1 MTDYKRFYRNEEDYP
16 QLDGEG
22 AFRHLSAAIACR
34 TVNGTEGCDEEFAK
48 LRQLVHDSY
57 PAVSAD
63 AVTETV
69 GRSLLIHIEGRD
81 KNLKPVLF
89 MSHMDVVGVEAGT
102 EKDWTFP
109 PFSGEIAQG
118 YIWGRGALDIKCQ
131 VFGVL
136 EAAEYLLSRGCRPE
150 RDVYLAFGEDEETF
164 NTGAL
169 AMAQLLESRGV
180 RLEFL
185 LDEGGGSIE
194 SGAVYCAPG
203 VNVCQ
208 IHLAEKGYADLRLVA
223 KGKGGHSSNPF
234 GGSSLE
240 HMARA
245 ISAVCD
251 SGQEAEMPK
260 ALEQC
265 LEAIAPYVT
274 EEPLKSL
281 VQDIPGN
288 AQAIMDYCASVREL
302 FPLTATTI
310 APTMISGGSPACN
323 VLPQD
328 ISANINF
335 RLIPGD
341 SAEELKRRCFAAL
354 EGMPV
359 KAKFDQANDPS
370 RLSAASGYGYEKL
383 LEAMNY
389 YYNNVVF
396 IPSISA
402 GATDARQY
410 ENICSACLR
419 CAPFLSEAAET
430 AGLVH
435 GTNERI
441 SQRSYIQGIRVLI
454 RIMETAC
461 GFANAEI

>member
-81 KNLKPVLF
+81 KSLKPVLF

-169 AMAQLLESRGV
+169 AMAKLLESRGV

-461 GFANAEI
+461 GFAATAM

>member
-1 MTDYKRFYRNEEDYP
+1 MTDYQRFYRNEGEYP
-16 QLDGEG
+16 RLDGEG
-22 AFRHLSAAIACR
+22 ACRRLSAAIACR
-34 TVNGTEGCDEEFAK
+34 TVNGTPGCDGEFKK
-48 LRQLVHDSY
+48 LRQLIHDSY
-57 PAVSAD
+57 PAVASA

-81 KNLKPVLF
+81 ENLKPVLF

-102 EKDWTFP
+102 EGDWTYP
-109 PFSGEIAQG
+109 PFSGEVARG

-131 VFGVL
+131 VLGVL
-136 EAAEYLLSRGCRPE
+136 EAAEYLLNLGCRPE

-169 AMAQLLESRGV
+169 AMAKLLESRGV
-180 RLEFL
+180 QLEFL
-185 LDEGGGSIE
+185 LDEGGGNIE
-194 SGAVYCAPG
+194 SGAVYCAPEQ
-203 VNVCQ
+203 NVCQ
-208 IHLAEKGYADLRLVA
+208 IHLAEKGYADLSLTAR
-223 KGKGGHSSNPF
+223 GKGGHSSNPF

-240 HMARA
+240 HISRA
-245 ISAVCD
+245 ISAVCATAQD
-251 SGQEAEMPK
+251 ADMPQ

-265 LEAIAPYVT
+265 LRALTPYVT

-281 VQDIPGN
+281 IQDIPGN
-288 AQAIMDYCASVREL
+288 SRAIMKYCASVKEL

-328 ISANINF
+328 IKANINF

-341 SAEELKRRCFAAL
+341 SVDKLKERCTKAL
-354 EGMPV
+354 EGIAV
-359 KAKFDQANDPS
+359 KADFVQANDPS
-370 RLSAASGYGYEKL
+370 RLSEASGYGYEKL
-383 LEAMNY
+383 LEAMSY

-419 CAPFLSEAAET
+419 CSPFLSQASEV

-441 SQRSYIQGIRVLI
+441 AQRSYIQGIRVLI
-454 RIMETAC
+454 RIMERAC
-461 GFANAEI
+461 GFTSEN

>member
-1 MTDYKRFYRNEEDYP
+1 MTDYQKYYRNEGDYP

-22 AFRHLSAAIACR
+22 ACRRLSAAIACR

-48 LRQLVHDSY
+48 LRQLVHESY
-57 PAVSAD
+57 PAVA
-63 AVTETV
+63 AKAETETV
-69 GRSLLIHIEGRD
+69 GRSLLIHIEGWN
-81 KNLKPVLF
+81 KNLKGVLF

-102 EKDWTFP
+102 EGDWSYG

-136 EAAEYLLSRGCRPE
+136 EAAEYLLSRGCLPE

-169 AMAQLLESRGV
+169 AMAKLLESRGV
-180 RLEFL
+180 QLEFL

-203 VNVCQ
+203 VSVCQ
-208 IHLAEKGYADLRLVA
+208 VHLAEKGYADLSITA

-240 HMARA
+240 HIAEA
-245 ISAVCD
+245 ISAVCATA
-251 SGQEAEMPK
+251 QAAKMPK

-265 LEAIAPYVT
+265 LNAIAPYVT

-288 AQAIMDYCASVREL
+288 GDAIMEYCSSVREL

-341 SAEELKRRCFAAL
+341 SVEQLKQRCRNAL
-354 EGMPV
+354 EGIPV
-359 KAKFDQANDPS
+359 QYRFTQANDPS
-370 RLSAASGYGYEKL
+370 RLSSASGYGYEKL
-383 LEAMNY
+383 LEAMGY

-410 ENICSACLR
+410 ESICSACLR
-419 CAPFLSEAAET
+419 CAPFLSEAMET
-430 AGLVH
+430 VGLVH

-461 GFANAEI
+461 GFAEAAD

>member
-1 MTDYKRFYRNEEDYP
+1 MTDFQKFYRNEGDYP

-22 AFRHLSAAIACR
+22 ACRRLSAAIACR
-34 TVNGTEGCDEEFAK
+34 TVNGTEGCDGEFAK
-48 LRQLVHDSY
+48 LRQLVHDSF
-57 PAVSAD
+57 PAVSAR

-69 GRSLLIHIEGRD
+69 GRSLLIRIEGRD
-81 KNLKPVLF
+81 KSLKPALF
-89 MSHMDVVGVEAGT
+89 MSHLDVVGVEAGT
-102 EKDWTFP
+102 EGDWTYG

-136 EAAEYLLSRGCRPE
+136 EAAEYLLSRGCSPE

-169 AMAQLLESRGV
+169 AMAKLLESRGV
-180 RLEFL
+180 QLEFL

-208 IHLAEKGYADLRLVA
+208 IHLAEKGYADLQLTA

-240 HMARA
+240 HMAEA
-245 ISAVCD
+245 ISAICA
-251 SGQEAEMPK
+251 SAQAAEMPK

-265 LEAIAPYVT
+265 LRAIAPYVS
-274 EEPLKSL
+274 EEPMKSL

-288 AQAIMDYCASVREL
+288 AGAIMEYCSTVREL

-310 APTMISGGSPACN
+310 APTMISGVSPACN

-328 ISANINF
+328 ITANINF

-341 SAEELKRRCFAAL
+341 SAEDLKRRCFSAL

-359 KAKFDQANDPS
+359 KARFTQANDPS
-370 RLSAASGYGYEKL
+370 RLSEASGYGYEKL
-383 LEAMNY
+383 LEAMRY
-389 YYNNVVF
+389 YYDNVVF

-410 ENICSACLR
+410 ENICPVCLR

-441 SQRSYIQGIRVLI
+441 SQRSYIQGLRVLI
-454 RIMETAC
+454 RIMESSC
-461 GFANAEI
+461 GFAAS

>member
-1 MTDYKRFYRNEEDYP
+1 MTDFQKFYRNEGDYP

-22 AFRHLSAAIACR
+22 ACRRLSAAIACR
-34 TVNGTEGCDEEFAK
+34 TVNGTEGCDGEFAK
-48 LRQLVHDSY
+48 LRQLVHDSF
-57 PAVSAD
+57 PAVSAR

-69 GRSLLIHIEGRD
+69 GRSLLIRIEGRD
-81 KNLKPVLF
+81 KSLKPALF
-89 MSHMDVVGVEAGT
+89 MSHLDVVGVEAGT
-102 EKDWTFP
+102 EGDWTYG

-136 EAAEYLLSRGCRPE
+136 EAAEYLLSRGCSPE

-169 AMAQLLESRGV
+169 AMAKLLESRGV
-180 RLEFL
+180 QLEFL
-185 LDEGGGSIE
+185 LDEGSGSIE

-203 VNVCQ
+203 VYVCQ
-208 IHLAEKGYADLRLVA
+208 IHLAEKGYADLQLTA

-240 HMARA
+240 HMAEA
-245 ISAVCD
+245 ISAICA
-251 SGQEAEMPK
+251 SAQAAEMPK

-265 LEAIAPYVT
+265 LRAIAPYVS
-274 EEPLKSL
+274 EEPMKSL

-288 AQAIMDYCASVREL
+288 AGAIMEYCSTVREL

-328 ISANINF
+328 ITANINF

-341 SAEELKRRCFAAL
+341 SAEDLKRRCFSAL

-359 KAKFDQANDPS
+359 KARFTQANDPS
-370 RLSAASGYGYEKL
+370 RLSEASGYGYEKL
-383 LEAMNY
+383 LESMRY
-389 YYNNVVF
+389 YYDNVVF

-410 ENICSACLR
+410 ENICPVCLR

-441 SQRSYIQGIRVLI
+441 SQRSYIQGLRVLI
-454 RIMETAC
+454 RIMESSC
-461 GFANAEI
+461 GFAAS

>member
-81 KNLKPVLF
+81 KNLRPVLF

-328 ISANINF
+328 ITANINF

-389 YYNNVVF
+389 YYNDVVF

>member
-1 MTDYKRFYRNEEDYP
+1 MTDFQKFYRNEGDYP

-22 AFRHLSAAIACR
+22 ACRRLSAAIACR
-34 TVNGTEGCDEEFAK
+34 TVNGTEGCDGEFAK
-48 LRQLVHDSY
+48 LRQLVHDSF
-57 PAVSAD
+57 PAVSAR

-69 GRSLLIHIEGRD
+69 GRSLLIRIEGRD
-81 KNLKPVLF
+81 KSLKPALF
-89 MSHMDVVGVEAGT
+89 MSHLDVVGVEAGT
-102 EKDWTFP
+102 EGDWTYG

-136 EAAEYLLSRGCRPE
+136 EAAEYLLSRGCSPE

-169 AMAQLLESRGV
+169 AMAKLLESRGV
-180 RLEFL
+180 QLEFL
-185 LDEGGGSIE
+185 LDEGSGSIE

-208 IHLAEKGYADLRLVA
+208 IHLAEKGYADLQLTA

-240 HMARA
+240 HMAEA
-245 ISAVCD
+245 ISAICA
-251 SGQEAEMPK
+251 SAQAAEMPK

-265 LEAIAPYVT
+265 LRAIAPYVS
-274 EEPLKSL
+274 EEPMKSL
-281 VQDIPGN
+281 VQDVPGN
-288 AQAIMDYCASVREL
+288 AGAIMEYCSTVREL

-328 ISANINF
+328 ITANINF

-341 SAEELKRRCFAAL
+341 SAEDLKRRCFSAL

-359 KAKFDQANDPS
+359 KARFTQANDPS
-370 RLSAASGYGYEKL
+370 RLSEASGYGYEKL
-383 LEAMNY
+383 LEAMRY
-389 YYNNVVF
+389 YYDNVVF

-410 ENICSACLR
+410 ENICPVCLR

-441 SQRSYIQGIRVLI
+441 SQRSYIQGLRVLI
-454 RIMETAC
+454 RVMESSC
-461 GFANAEI
+461 GFAAS

>member
-102 EKDWTFP
+102 EKDWTYP

-169 AMAQLLESRGV
+169 AMAKLLESRGV
-180 RLEFL
+180 QLEFL

-288 AQAIMDYCASVREL
+288 AKAIMDYCASVREL

-335 RLIPGD
+335 RLFPGD
-341 SAEELKRRCFAAL
+341 SADELKRRCFAAL

-389 YYNNVVF
+389 YYNDVVL

>member
-1 MTDYKRFYRNEEDYP
+1 MTDFQKFYRNEGDYP

-22 AFRHLSAAIACR
+22 ACRRLSAAIACR
-34 TVNGTEGCDEEFAK
+34 TVNGTEGCDGEFAK
-48 LRQLVHDSY
+48 LRQLVHDSF
-57 PAVSAD
+57 PAVSAR

-69 GRSLLIHIEGRD
+69 GRSLLIRIEGRD
-81 KNLKPVLF
+81 KSLKPALF
-89 MSHMDVVGVEAGT
+89 MSHLDVVGVEAGT
-102 EKDWTFP
+102 EGDWTYG

-136 EAAEYLLSRGCRPE
+136 EAAEYLLSRGCSPE

-169 AMAQLLESRGV
+169 AMAKLLESRGV
-180 RLEFL
+180 QLEFL
-185 LDEGGGSIE
+185 LDEGSGSIE

-203 VNVCQ
+203 VYVCQ
-208 IHLAEKGYADLRLVA
+208 IHLAEKGYADLQLTA

-240 HMARA
+240 HMAEA
-245 ISAVCD
+245 ISAICA
-251 SGQEAEMPK
+251 SAQAAEMPK

-265 LEAIAPYVT
+265 LRAIAPYVS
-274 EEPLKSL
+274 EEPMKSL

-288 AQAIMDYCASVREL
+288 AGAIMEYCSTVREL

-328 ISANINF
+328 ITANINF

-341 SAEELKRRCFAAL
+341 SAEDLKRRCFSAL

-359 KAKFDQANDPS
+359 KARFTQANDPS
-370 RLSAASGYGYEKL
+370 RLSEASGYGYEKL
-383 LEAMNY
+383 LEAMRY
-389 YYNNVVF
+389 YYDNVVF

-410 ENICSACLR
+410 ENICPVCLR

-441 SQRSYIQGIRVLI
+441 SQRSYIQGLRVLI
-454 RIMETAC
+454 RIMESSC
-461 GFANAEI
+461 GFAAS

>member
-1 MTDYKRFYRNEEDYP
+1 MTDFQKFYRNEGDYP
-16 QLDGEG
+16 QLEGEE
-22 AFRHLSAAIACR
+22 ACRRLSAAIKCR

-48 LRQLVHDSY
+48 LRRLIGEAY
-57 PAVSAD
+57 PTLAAK

-69 GRSLLIHIEGRD
+69 GRSLLIHIEGRN
-81 KNLKPVLF
+81 KEHKSVLF

-102 EKDWTFP
+102 EGDWSYG

-169 AMAQLLESRGV
+169 AMAKLLESRGV
-180 RLEFL
+180 QLEFL

-194 SGAVYCAPG
+194 SGAVYCAPE

-208 IHLAEKGYADLRLVA
+208 IHLAEKGYADLSLTA

-245 ISAVCD
+245 ISAVC
-251 SGQEAEMPK
+251 STARAAEMPQ

-265 LEAIAPYVT
+265 LRAIAPYVSQ
-274 EEPLKSL
+274 EPLKSL

-288 AQAIMDYCASVREL
+288 AKAIMDYCASVREL

-328 ISANINF
+328 ITANINF

-341 SAEELKRRCFAAL
+341 SVEALKQRCLTAL
-354 EGMPV
+354 DGIAV
-359 KAKFDQANDPS
+359 KAKFTQANDPS

-419 CAPFLSEAAET
+419 CAPFLNEAAET

-454 RIMETAC
+454 RIMETSC
-461 GFANAEI
+461 GFAPIAG

>member
-1 MTDYKRFYRNEEDYP
+1 MTDFQKFYRNEGDYP

-22 AFRHLSAAIACR
+22 ACRRLSAAIACR
-34 TVNGTEGCDEEFAK
+34 TVNGTEGCAGEFAK
-48 LRQLVHDSY
+48 LRQLVHDSF
-57 PAVSAD
+57 PAVSAR

-69 GRSLLIHIEGRD
+69 GRSLLIRIEGRD
-81 KNLKPVLF
+81 KSLKPALF
-89 MSHMDVVGVEAGT
+89 MSHLDVVGVEAGT
-102 EKDWTFP
+102 EGDWIYG

-136 EAAEYLLSRGCRPE
+136 EAAEYLLSRGCSPE

-169 AMAQLLESRGV
+169 AMAKLLESRGV
-180 RLEFL
+180 QLEFL

-208 IHLAEKGYADLRLVA
+208 IHLAEKGYADLQLTA

-240 HMARA
+240 HMAEA
-245 ISAVCD
+245 ISAICA
-251 SGQEAEMPK
+251 SAQAAEMPK

-265 LEAIAPYVT
+265 LRAIAPYVS
-274 EEPLKSL
+274 EEPMKSL

-288 AQAIMDYCASVREL
+288 AGAIMEYCSTVREL

-328 ISANINF
+328 ITANINF

-341 SAEELKRRCFAAL
+341 SAEDLKRRCFSAL

-359 KAKFDQANDPS
+359 KARFTQANDPS
-370 RLSAASGYGYEKL
+370 RLSEASGYGYEKL
-383 LEAMNY
+383 LEAMRY
-389 YYNNVVF
+389 YYDNVVF

-410 ENICSACLR
+410 ENICSVCLR
-419 CAPFLSEAAET
+419 CAPLLSEAAET

-441 SQRSYIQGIRVLI
+441 SQRSYIQGLRVLI
-454 RIMETAC
+454 RIMESSC
-461 GFANAEI
+461 GFAAS

>member
-1 MTDYKRFYRNEEDYP
+1 MTDFQKFYRNEGDYP
-16 QLDGEG
+16 RLDGEG
-22 AFRHLSAAIACR
+22 ACRRLSAAIACR
-34 TVNGTEGCDEEFAK
+34 TVNGTEGCDGEFAK
-48 LRQLVHDSY
+48 LRQLVHDSF
-57 PAVSAD
+57 PAVSAR

-69 GRSLLIHIEGRD
+69 GRSLLIRIEGRD
-81 KNLKPVLF
+81 KSLKPALF
-89 MSHMDVVGVEAGT
+89 MSHLDVVGVEAST
-102 EKDWTFP
+102 EGDWTYG

-136 EAAEYLLSRGCRPE
+136 EAAEYLLSRGCSPE

-169 AMAQLLESRGV
+169 AIAKLLESRGV
-180 RLEFL
+180 QLEFL

-208 IHLAEKGYADLRLVA
+208 IHLAEKGYADLQLTA

-240 HMARA
+240 HMAEA
-245 ISAVCD
+245 ISAICA
-251 SGQEAEMPK
+251 SAQAAEMPK

-265 LEAIAPYVT
+265 LRAIAPYVS
-274 EEPLKSL
+274 EEPMKSL

-288 AQAIMDYCASVREL
+288 AGAIMEYCSTVREL

-328 ISANINF
+328 ITANINF

-341 SAEELKRRCFAAL
+341 SAEDLKRRCFSAL

-359 KAKFDQANDPS
+359 KARFTQANDPS
-370 RLSAASGYGYEKL
+370 RLSEASGYGYEKL
-383 LEAMNY
+383 LEAMRY
-389 YYNNVVF
+389 YYDNVVF

-410 ENICSACLR
+410 ENICSVCLR

-441 SQRSYIQGIRVLI
+441 SQRSYIQGLRVLI
-454 RIMETAC
+454 RIMESSC
-461 GFANAEI
+461 GFAAS

>member
-1 MTDYKRFYRNEEDYP
+1 MTDYQRFYRNEEDYP
-16 QLDGEG
+16 LLDGEG
-22 AFRHLSAAIACR
+22 ACRRLSAAITCR
-34 TVNGTEGCDEEFAK
+34 TVNGTPGCDEEFAK

-57 PAVSAD
+57 PAVSAA
-63 AVTETV
+63 AVTEIV

-102 EKDWTFP
+102 EKDWTYP

-169 AMAQLLESRGV
+169 AMAKLLESRGV
-180 RLEFL
+180 QLEFL
-185 LDEGGGSIE
+185 LDEGGSIE

-208 IHLAEKGYADLRLVA
+208 IHLAEKGYADLNLTA

-240 HMARA
+240 HISRA
-245 ISAVCD
+245 ITAVCD
-251 SGQEAEMPK
+251 SAQEAEMPK

-265 LEAIAPYVT
+265 LKAIAPYVT

-281 VQDIPGN
+281 VEDIPGN
-288 AQAIMDYCASVREL
+288 AAAIMEYCASVREL

-328 ISANINF
+328 IKANINF

-341 SAEELKRRCFAAL
+341 SVEELKRRCFAAL

-389 YYNNVVF
+389 YYNDVVF

-410 ENICSACLR
+410 ENICPACLR
-419 CAPFLSEAAET
+419 CAPFLSEATET

-441 SQRSYIQGIRVLI
+441 SRRSYIQGIRVLI
-454 RIMETAC
+454 RIMENSC
-461 GFANAEI
+461 GFCTTA

>member
-57 PAVSAD
+57 PAVSAA

-389 YYNNVVF
+389 YYNDVVF

>member
-1 MTDYKRFYRNEEDYP
+1 MTDFQKFYRNEGDYP

-22 AFRHLSAAIACR
+22 ACRRLSAAIACR
-34 TVNGTEGCDEEFAK
+34 TVNGTEGCDGEFAK
-48 LRQLVHDSY
+48 LRQLVHDSF
-57 PAVSAD
+57 PAVSAR

-69 GRSLLIHIEGRD
+69 GRSLLIRIEGRD
-81 KNLKPVLF
+81 KSLKPALF
-89 MSHMDVVGVEAGT
+89 MSHLDVVGVEAGT
-102 EKDWTFP
+102 EGDWTYG

-136 EAAEYLLSRGCRPE
+136 EAAEYLLSRGCSPE

-169 AMAQLLESRGV
+169 AMAKLLESRGV
-180 RLEFL
+180 QLEFL
-185 LDEGGGSIE
+185 LDEGSGSIE

-208 IHLAEKGYADLRLVA
+208 IHLAEKGYADLQLTA

-240 HMARA
+240 HMAEA
-245 ISAVCD
+245 ISAICA
-251 SGQEAEMPK
+251 SAQAAEMPK

-265 LEAIAPYVT
+265 LRAIAPYVS
-274 EEPLKSL
+274 EEPMKSL

-288 AQAIMDYCASVREL
+288 AGAIMEYCSTVREL

-328 ISANINF
+328 ITANINF

-341 SAEELKRRCFAAL
+341 SAEDLKRRCFSAL

-359 KAKFDQANDPS
+359 KARFTQANDPS
-370 RLSAASGYGYEKL
+370 RLSEASGYGYEKL
-383 LEAMNY
+383 LESMRY
-389 YYNNVVF
+389 YYDNVVF

-410 ENICSACLR
+410 ENICPVCLR

-441 SQRSYIQGIRVLI
+441 SQRSYIQGLRVLI
-454 RIMETAC
+454 RIMESSC
-461 GFANAEI
+461 GFAAS

>member
-1 MTDYKRFYRNEEDYP
+1 MTDFQKFYRNEGDYP
-16 QLDGEG
+16 QLDGER
-22 AFRHLSAAIACR
+22 ACRRLSAAIACR
-34 TVNGTEGCDEEFAK
+34 TVNGTEGCDGEFAK
-48 LRQLVHDSY
+48 LRQLVHDSF
-57 PAVSAD
+57 PAVSAR

-69 GRSLLIHIEGRD
+69 GRSLLIRIEGRD
-81 KNLKPVLF
+81 KSLKPALF
-89 MSHMDVVGVEAGT
+89 MSHLDVVGVEAGT
-102 EKDWTFP
+102 EGDWTYG

-136 EAAEYLLSRGCRPE
+136 EAAEYLLSRGCSPE

-169 AMAQLLESRGV
+169 AMAKLLESRGV
-180 RLEFL
+180 QLEFL

-208 IHLAEKGYADLRLVA
+208 IHLAEKGYADLQLTA

-240 HMARA
+240 HMAEA
-245 ISAVCD
+245 ISAICA
-251 SGQEAEMPK
+251 SAQAAEMPK

-265 LEAIAPYVT
+265 LRAIAPYVS
-274 EEPLKSL
+274 EEPMKSL

-288 AQAIMDYCASVREL
+288 AGAIMEYCSTVREL

-328 ISANINF
+328 ITANINF

-341 SAEELKRRCFAAL
+341 SAEDLKRRCFSAL

-359 KAKFDQANDPS
+359 KARFTQANDPS
-370 RLSAASGYGYEKL
+370 RRSEASG
-383 LEAMNY
+383 
-389 YYNNVVF
+389 
-396 IPSISA
+396 
-402 GATDARQY
+402 
-410 ENICSACLR
+410 
-419 CAPFLSEAAET
+419 
-430 AGLVH
+430 
-435 GTNERI
+435 
-441 SQRSYIQGIRVLI
+441 
-454 RIMETAC
+454 
-461 GFANAEI
+461 

>member
-48 LRQLVHDSY
+48 LRQLIRDSY
-57 PAVSAD
+57 PAVSAA

-102 EKDWTFP
+102 EKDWTYP

-169 AMAQLLESRGV
+169 AMAKLLESRGV
-180 RLEFL
+180 QLEFL

-288 AQAIMDYCASVREL
+288 AQAIMGYCASVREL

-389 YYNNVVF
+389 YYNDVVF

>member
-169 AMAQLLESRGV
+169 AMAKLLESRGV
-180 RLEFL
+180 QLEFL

-260 ALEQC
+260 ALERC

-389 YYNNVVF
+389 YYNDVVF

-461 GFANAEI
+461 GFAATAM